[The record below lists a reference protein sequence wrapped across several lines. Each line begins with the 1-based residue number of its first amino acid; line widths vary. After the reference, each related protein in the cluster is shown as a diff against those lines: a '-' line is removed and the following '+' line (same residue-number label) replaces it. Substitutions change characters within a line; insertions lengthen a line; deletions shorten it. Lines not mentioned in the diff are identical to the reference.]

1 MSQASKFSRKSRS
14 SWPYFIAA
22 GAAAGVWA
30 VQRAARQPGQRSYE
44 ARASFAVN
52 CTAERAYRLWRNF
65 EDTAQFLR
73 HVESVRVIDD
83 THSEW
88 VAVGPLGK
96 RIHWTSEIVEDRA
109 NERIAWQ
116 SLPGSEI
123 VTRGEVEF
131 RPRVAGR
138 GIIVSA
144 RMDYQPP
151 AGSAS
156 KALAMILGRHP
167 EFTVREDLRRFK
179 AIIEAGEV
187 PTIAG
192 QTHGPRGISG
202 QMKRSVMRE
211 TSNISPPQAWAFERR
226 IA

>member
-1 MSQASKFSRKSRS
+1 MSQASKSTSHSR
-14 SWPYFIAA
+14 WPYFIAV

-30 VQRAARQPGQRSYE
+30 VQRSARQPAQRSYE
-44 ARASFAVN
+44 ARASFAIN
-52 CTAERAYRLWRNF
+52 CTAERAYQLWRNF
-65 EDTAQFLR
+65 EGLGQFLR
-73 HVESVRVIDD
+73 HIESVRVIDD

-88 VAVGPLGK
+88 TAVGPLGK
-96 RIHWTSEIVEDRA
+96 RVHWTAEIVEDRP

-116 SLPGSEI
+116 SLRGSEI

-138 GIIVSA
+138 GIIVTA
-144 RMDYQPP
+144 RMDYEPP
-151 AGSAS
+151 AGSAV
-156 KALAMILGRHP
+156 KALAMMLGRHP

-179 AIIEAGEV
+179 AILEAGEV

-192 QTHGPRGISG
+192 QTHGPRGLSG
-202 QMKRSVMRE
+202 QMKRTMMRE
-211 TSNISPPQAWAFERR
+211 TTNISPPQASSFERR